1 MPPEAEKKPKKR
13 KKKKKAESNCGC
25 CVLSA
30 VVIRLTCTVSIY
42 VLFACKSLVFVF

>member
-30 VVIRLTCTVSIY
+30 VVIKLTVSIY
-42 VLFACKSLVFVF
+42 VLFACKSFVFVF